1 MIGGK
6 QRTIGSRA
14 EVWHGTAT
22 KTSGGLTKSHLMQN
36 KHGRIVSRKKHATA
50 KKENRLVKAGFGTKK
65 GHFGYVTADGATS
78 KKGSRRRKHK
88 GGMNGSRGITSNN
101 HSVNSNSAT
110 PQKMMMAKHHI
121 NNNSQSGGRIMNNN
135 SNDASA
141 SNAQTMVAAKHHT
154 NNNNNS
160 SSIRST
166 GLKGGRRKMKG
177 GMHSLNPS
185 DYKGSQGVGASSID
199 VQLAAGNAG

>member
-50 KKENRLVKAGFGTKK
+50 KRENRLVKAGFGTKK
-65 GHFGYVTADGATS
+65 GHFGYVTKDGATS
-78 KKGSRRRKHK
+78 RKGSRRRKHK

-101 HSVNSNSAT
+101 HSANSNSTT
-110 PQKMMMAKHHI
+110 PQKMMMAKHI
-121 NNNSQSGGRIMNNN
+121 SNNN
-135 SNDASA
+135 
-141 SNAQTMVAAKHHT
+141 

-160 SSIRST
+160 NNNSSTGRSIGSR
-166 GLKGGRRKMKG
+166 GLKGGKLNMKG
-177 GMHSLNPS
+177 GMYSLNPS
-185 DYKGSQGVGASSID
+185 DYKSSQGVGASSIN